1 MTYFI
6 VIGAIC
12 AVLGLAAASAA
23 QEIGLSIFG
32 YGLFLFGTLF
42 ALFLVKRHYD
52 LKDGSGRP

>member
-12 AVLGLAAASAA
+12 AVLGLATISAA
-23 QEIGLSIFG
+23 QDIALSLFG

-42 ALFLVKRHYD
+42 ALFLVKRHFD